1 MVKGMEMDEVV
12 ELFGKYS
19 CARMLNLNCKV
30 LGLVI
35 SGCRYIYDSERC
47 VEVGAGS
54 MFLLGEGLH
63 FVKDMPTQDG
73 ERVCI
78 VEIEI
83 TQALMQSAIISLI
96 NDYEVENF
104 DQFKDCDTLHTV
116 HIHILNLFSRCLK
129 SVKDEERHV
138 RVVGCCIFDITWMN
152 E

>member
-1 MVKGMEMDEVV
+1 MDEVV

-83 TQALMQSAIISLI
+83 
-96 NDYEVENF
+96 
-104 DQFKDCDTLHTV
+104 DTGQDFFRTLSFV
-116 HIHILNLFSRCLK
+116 HGGIYHRHATDAK
-129 SVKDEERHV
+129 EE
-138 RVVGCCIFDITWMN
+138 C
-152 E
+152 